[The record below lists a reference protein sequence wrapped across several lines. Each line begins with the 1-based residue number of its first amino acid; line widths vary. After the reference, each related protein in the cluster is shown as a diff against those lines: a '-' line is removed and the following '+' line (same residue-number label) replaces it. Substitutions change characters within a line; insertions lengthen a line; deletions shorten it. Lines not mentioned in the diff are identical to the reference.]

1 MVVKRSVRVGVED
14 RWHRDPR
21 RGEEVSWPADGIDG
35 PVWCVDSKHTK
46 TPGALV
52 CTARHGIGKRWLSR
66 WVDNKGREQSKSFV
80 RRADA
85 QKHAEGIATA
95 LNTGTYADPRRSTMT
110 FATVAEEWFDGKR
123 GALEPKTVAGNRSL
137 LDVVVLPKWAD
148 TPLRDIQHPDI
159 QDWVNWLR
167 ESPDARTR
175 PARSHDDD
183 DDEPK
188 GLSAARVIHAFQ
200 VVDQVL
206 NYAIRSRYIAVNPAD
221 GVHLP
226 RKASRRDKALSHEQ
240 IRSLA
245 DAAGELSTVVYVLG
259 YGGMRY
265 GELAALRVNNVQVGR
280 SRLWIARSITHVS
293 GVGDREGPTKTHQE
307 RWVTLPRFVMDKVA
321 DTIRGHDESEFV
333 FARQDGE
340 AMPLDY
346 FRWRF
351 DKACAAAELVNVT
364 PKTLRHTAGSLAL
377 AAGATIVTVSK
388 LMGHKDVTTTMNIYA
403 HELPDD
409 FDNLASAMDSA
420 ARKAAGG

>member
-1 MVVKRSVRVGVED
+1 M
-14 RWHRDPR
+14 
-21 RGEEVSWPADGIDG
+21 
-35 PVWCVDSKHTK
+35 
-46 TPGALV
+46 
-52 CTARHGIGKRWLSR
+52 SR
-66 WVDNKGREQSKSFV
+66 WVDNKGDERGKSFA

-85 QKHAEGIATA
+85 QKHAESITTG
-95 LNTGTYADPRRSTMT
+95 LNTGTYADPQRSAQA
-110 FATVAEEWFDGKR
+110 FGSVAEEWFDSKR
-123 GALEPKTVAGNRSL
+123 GSVEPKTLAGNRSL

-148 TPLRDIQHPDI
+148 ARLRDIQHPDI
-159 QDWVNWLR
+159 QAWVNWLR
-167 ESPDARTR
+167 ESPDARNR
-175 PARSHDDD
+175 PLRSGD
-183 DDEPK
+183 DDEDGPQ
-188 GLSAARVIHAFQ
+188 GLSAARVTHAFQ

-226 RKASRRDKALSHEQ
+226 RKTPRRDKALSHEQ

-245 DAAGELSTVVYVLG
+245 DAAVELSTVVYVLG

-265 GELAALRVNNVQVGR
+265 GELAALRVKNVQVGR
-280 SRLWIARSITHVS
+280 SRLRIARSITYVS

-321 DTIRGHDESEFV
+321 DAIRGRDESEFV
-333 FARQDGE
+333 FARPDGR

-351 DKACAAAELVNVT
+351 DKACTAAELVNVT

-388 LMGHKDVTTTMNIYA
+388 MMGHKDVTTTMNIYA

-409 FDNLASAMDSA
+409 FDNLAAAMDSA
-420 ARKAAGG
+420 ARKAAGS